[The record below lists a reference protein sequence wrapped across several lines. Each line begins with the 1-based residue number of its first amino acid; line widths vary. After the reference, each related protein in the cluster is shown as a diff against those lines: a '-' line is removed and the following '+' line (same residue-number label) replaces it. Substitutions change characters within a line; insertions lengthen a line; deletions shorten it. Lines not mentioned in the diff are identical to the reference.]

1 MHFGQ
6 QEHSCTGLTIPGT
19 GIKLHLNLASNSLPF
34 LLLRGKPPTE
44 YYPDK
49 KGALMC
55 QLECIL
61 NNLAHIWDMVI

>member
-6 QEHSCTGLTIPGT
+6 QEHSYIGLTIPGT
-19 GIKLHLNLASNSLPF
+19 GIKLHLNLPSNSLPF
-34 LLLRGKPPTE
+34 LLLRGKLLTE

-49 KGALMC
+49 KRALMC
-55 QLECIL
+55 HVEYIL